1 MRDGE
6 IFTLV
11 VPRWNTATWKTR
23 MCVCVCVLEGTI
35 SVTLQHITPCFS
47 QENKR
52 NLSVVMEI
60 YSHFSLAPSVESRG
74 KAAGMRC
81 GPGDMGRW
89 QRAAAAIDLPS
100 VLPAH
105 FWKSSKLLHNTY
117 LIFYFPPP
125 FCSQGPRR
133 SGRQILCCMHNLWN
147 VWIPITVTYCVGKF
161 NSTRWSVGSYSAF
174 IYAIVI
180 NSPGARLTPVWH
192 HFRFRWSARII
203 FCWWFV
209 VRLHRNGMK
218 KWNVL

>member
-1 MRDGE
+1 
-6 IFTLV
+6 
-11 VPRWNTATWKTR
+11 
-23 MCVCVCVLEGTI
+23 
-35 SVTLQHITPCFS
+35 
-47 QENKR
+47 
-52 NLSVVMEI
+52 MEI

-105 FWKSSKLLHNTY
+105 FWKSSKLLPNTY

-133 SGRQILCCMHNLWN
+133 SGRQILCCMHNLCN

-161 NSTRWSVGSYSAF
+161 NSTRWSVGSSSAF

-180 NSPGARLTPVWH
+180 NSPGARLTPVWQCQVQVICQN
-192 HFRFRWSARII
+192 RFLLAVCGKIAQK
-203 FCWWFV
+203 CNEKMKCFV
-209 VRLHRNGMK
+209 VKRVTLDICQLCCQV
-218 KWNVL
+218 WLVLVWMFDMSFVFNLQS